1 MKSTQIKSL
10 ETPVKT
16 RNYLI
21 ECIILMLL
29 ILFIVTPIM
38 AIGFLNAEDNE
49 TLALILIIVSL
60 VLSCFILI
68 RVLFAAVPILKHKFF
83 ETAWIRNMR
92 GLSMPEFAQKATE
105 VLKAVYSAETP
116 EELNGF
122 TECDLSFL
130 LEDTA
135 NCTSCELGKYRI
147 NKITPVLAKRYVH
160 MDQAVKLCGE
170 TTKSY
175 ILSVDFVRESDEYD
189 WKVNEA
195 KIVPFKNEKEM
206 KKWF

>member
-1 MKSTQIKSL
+1 MKSIQIKSP
-10 ETPVKT
+10 ETPVKK
-16 RNYLI
+16 RNYII
-21 ECIILMLL
+21 ECFLWMLAILL
-29 ILFIVTPIM
+29 IAAPTFVIAL
-38 AIGFLNAEDNE
+38 LNMENNE
-49 TLALILIIVSL
+49 TLAHILLIVCLAF
-60 VLSCFILI
+60 SCFLLIMVSILG
-68 RVLFAAVPILKHKFF
+68 VGLLKQKSI

-175 ILSVDFVRESDEYD
+175 ILSVDFVRESDECD

-195 KIVPFKNEKEM
+195 KIVPFKNEKEK